1 MLQSRARSYLLTALD
16 ATPDVLDRLL
26 SGVTDTGVYDR
37 RLAPDQFTLREI
49 LAHLADWTQIYRDRL
64 VQTRDTNNGQLSAY
78 DEGQLAIDRNYAQS
92 DPQASLQR
100 FRAGRQE
107 LLSVLKELSD
117 EQWNRSAVHPEY
129 GNVTVDDQLAL
140 IAGHDG
146 YHLQEIARVL
156 GDGSK

>member
-1 MLQSRARSYLLTALD
+1 MLQSRARSYLLIALD

-26 SGVTDTGVYDR
+26 AGVTDSAAYDS

-64 VQTRDTNNGQLSAY
+64 VQTRDMENASLPSY
-78 DEGQLAIDRNYAQS
+78 DEGQLAVDHNYAQA

-107 LLSVLKELSD
+107 LLSVLNGLSAD
-117 EQWNRSAVHPEY
+117 QWNRSAIHSEY
-129 GNVTVDDQLAL
+129 GSLTVDDQLAL

-156 GDGSK
+156 GDGSR